1 MYLSAVF
8 LSLVVTHSFI
18 AARSAPIFQ
27 LLPFFFYFGIQGH
40 CDVMKR
46 HHDADSHPPLLQL
59 YLLHFHYTPLEAPI
73 FKILFSVFF
82 LFHSIAFPPS
92 LPPCPPAFTPTSST
106 SLRRTEPLVTPVGK
120 PLWVSQLKIQ
130 RVKALISYR
139 STTEETAEA
148 ALCVWYVH
156 NGMQAEPCASHRLV
170 SDSQNVPVCLEPL
183 KSHLGIG

>member
-1 MYLSAVF
+1 MVNIFSLVIF
-8 LSLVVTHSFI
+8 LSLSC
-18 AARSAPIFQ
+18 P
-27 LLPFFFYFGIQGH
+27 
-40 CDVMKR
+40 
-46 HHDADSHPPLLQL
+46 
-59 YLLHFHYTPLEAPI
+59 
-73 FKILFSVFF
+73 
-82 LFHSIAFPPS
+82 PPS

-156 NGMQAEPCASHRLV
+156 NGIQAEPCASHRLV